1 MDKPVSPRSSSAVAK
16 VYGVELFYENTPR
29 TTKEQLFEILKKR
42 SPDIAPVAQE
52 RDTGPW
58 VFEHQEHPVPPGGG
72 AARSLV
78 AVSRQRPDLRTLEPS
93 LKQSWGWPQA
103 AELLPRFRGSILVTD
118 MLSAGLHH
126 LERLVL
132 FERVLSCVL
141 EAYPCLAIHWQPTQQ
156 LVDPQQYLAAVSA
169 AGGLVFTPGPLNVRL
184 FRIVAEDPATEG
196 SAGDIVMDT
205 LGLACLGL
213 PDLQCHFTG
222 LDPEAVSRVLY
233 NTGIYLFERGDV
245 LDKDHTVPGIGP
257 SDKWRCRR
265 EPSLALPER
274 TVIDLDP
281 GPPHTARDRR

>member
-118 MLSAGLHH
+118 MMAAGLHH

-132 FERVLSCVL
+132 FERVLTSVL

-156 LVDPQQYLAAVSA
+156 FVDPQQYLAAVNS

-184 FRIVAEDPATEG
+184 FRIVAEDPATG
-196 SAGDIVMDT
+196 SAAVA
-205 LGLACLGL
+205 LAGALAL
-213 PDLQCHFTG
+213 EAAQ
-222 LDPEAVSRVLY
+222 PEADLRWTIHQGVEMGRPSQLYAEASKRGGKVVAVRVGGY
-233 NTGIYLFERGDV
+233 AVRITEGRIQ
-245 LDKDHTVPGIGP
+245 VP
-257 SDKWRCRR
+257 
-265 EPSLALPER
+265 
-274 TVIDLDP
+274 V
-281 GPPHTARDRR
+281 